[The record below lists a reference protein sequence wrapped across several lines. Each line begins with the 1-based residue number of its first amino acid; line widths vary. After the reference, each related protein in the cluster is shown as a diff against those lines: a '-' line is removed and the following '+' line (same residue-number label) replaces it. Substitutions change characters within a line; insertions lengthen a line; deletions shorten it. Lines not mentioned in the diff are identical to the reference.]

1 MKVMPRIVGIF
12 AIVGG
17 VIMIIAGV
25 ITYIAVTEELKDEKI
40 VVSDDADNFAGEP
53 VDGPFTAYAE
63 AEVIQKH
70 ALEAS
75 GGKTY
80 AELDRDDPTRA
91 TVQSASFLRAS
102 LFTSVVAFGV
112 AALVVGLGIL
122 FILVGLAVLALDG
135 KVKRL
140 ALAGSGPVVASPGEP
155 NATTLA
161 PPPPPP
167 APEPVPEP
175 VLQPTPQG
183 AAEPFPEPPPVTSD
197 PTRPPATSPRP
208 EDGV

>member
-25 ITYIAVTEELKDEKI
+25 ATYALVTDQLKDEKI
-40 VVSDDADNFAGEP
+40 VVSDDADYLAGEP

-63 AEVIQKH
+63 AEVIKDH

-80 AELDRDDPTRA
+80 AELDRDDPTRS

-112 AALVVGLGIL
+112 AVLVVGLGIL

-140 ALAGSGPVVASPGEP
+140 AIAGPGPVTTVPNEP
-155 NATTLA
+155 NATA
-161 PPPPPP
+161 FSPPPPPQPATDPTPDP
-167 APEPVPEP
+167 APVPSATEPAPD
-175 VLQPTPQG
+175 TR
-183 AAEPFPEPPPVTSD
+183 PVTLE
-197 PTRPPATSPRP
+197 PTTSPRP
-208 EDGV
+208 QDGV